1 MDMPEFFEWDEA
13 KAESNLAKHSV
24 PFGYAIRVFL
34 DEEHVVLDASRK
46 SDGEERQKII
56 GRIEGKV
63 FTVVF
68 TMRGDTCRIISARR
82 ANMNETRAYG

>member
-1 MDMPEFFEWDEA
+1 MDIPEFFEWDEA
-13 KAESNLAKHSV
+13 KAESNLAKHNV

-34 DEEHVVLDASRK
+34 DEGHVVIDASRK